1 MEKHQRRP
9 QMQPELSYISCRIN
23 IKKKPNYPS
32 VEGKVQT
39 ILQQNT
45 QLSECLFSLRDY

>member
-1 MEKHQRRP
+1 MDKHQKRP
-9 QMQPELSYISCRIN
+9 QMQPELSYISCTRN
-23 IKKKPNYPS
+23 IKKPNCLG

-45 QLSECLFSLRDY
+45 QLGECLFSGKD